1 MPTFIDIAVDRDE
14 NIIGC
19 KICVRL
25 VYIRQDLGDYNV
37 MDQGNG
43 RSLYQVIGL
52 IVISDVFDL
61 WQIVRPFIYEII
73 IKLVFKLI
81 IYEIVQ

>member
-1 MPTFIDIAVDRDE
+1 
-14 NIIGC
+14 
-19 KICVRL
+19 
-25 VYIRQDLGDYNV
+25 

-43 RSLYQVIGL
+43 RSLYQIIGL

-81 IYEIVQ
+81 IYKIVQ